1 MGETP
6 VEPIH
11 EIHLTDDLAD
21 SLVNPPT
28 DREVFGEEENKLS
41 FLMNSQIASHNEESK
56 EMSIESKNST
66 EIKVELVNEIIET
79 EIEDKEICEITENIE
94 QMESPEF
101 MKHTSKNKYELEVK
115 NKETEEPEFIQNIIE
130 TVDVVKVSENT
141 GEKQNID
148 ADNNVKTECVL
159 SEPECEAGKSKQL
172 ETFKNKAQDTKPP
185 NKQIKTSKKG
195 KKINLKSEKGFS
207 KSEDQKWPQNQES
220 PAESKMSYS
229 SVIKSNLIKEPK
241 PTPPTTSHPKVD
253 PVPIPSPLPT
263 GSNSSSS
270 SSSSSSSAS
279 QAAKISTHQDY
290 DKWEKVPP
298 SVSKP

>member
-1 MGETP
+1 
-6 VEPIH
+6 
-11 EIHLTDDLAD
+11 
-21 SLVNPPT
+21 
-28 DREVFGEEENKLS
+28 
-41 FLMNSQIASHNEESK
+41 
-56 EMSIESKNST
+56 
-66 EIKVELVNEIIET
+66 
-79 EIEDKEICEITENIE
+79 
-94 QMESPEF
+94 MESAEF
-101 MKHTSKNKYELEVK
+101 MKHTSTNKFELGVN
-115 NKETEEPEFIQNIIE
+115 NKETEEPEYIQNIIE
-130 TVDVVKVSENT
+130 TVDVVNVSENT

-148 ADNNVKTECVL
+148 SDNNVKTECVL

-229 SVIKSNLIKEPK
+229 SVIKSNLIKDPK
-241 PTPPTTSHPKVD
+241 PTPPTTSQPKAE

-263 GSNSSSS
+263 SSTR
-270 SSSSSSSAS
+270 
-279 QAAKISTHQDY
+279 QAAKTTTRQDY

-298 SVSKP
+298 SVSKLQNWEKTSKKRKNKNIRFEDSSLTEDEGIPELEVVFKIEEKTREVLIEEKDRFNKEVNKGLKKELDKVLKKEVNNFSEKRVT